1 MFRWCS
7 RRDATSQTNRPGDPG
22 RRGAGY
28 LHSGSARSWSRR
40 LTMGFSEFLG
50 NERIVAAL
58 RGALRSERV
67 PHALLFTG
75 PRGLG
80 KFTLA
85 RMFAQAAT
93 CERLSDDFCGECAT
107 CLRVSQLADPQK
119 LLEQGLFERGESAD
133 AATVE
138 RVPLILQSHPDV
150 WALVPDPVRLKNPV
164 ARPMLRIGQLRAVQ
178 RAAYF
183 QPMGRRRVFILDGAE
198 TMRWD
203 VASVFLKI
211 LEEPPGSATLILTA
225 PSPYALLPTIVSRCL
240 QFHFAPLPQAAVEK
254 ILKDKSD
261 LKPAD
266 RKLAAELAEGS
277 PGLAIEMNI
286 EQASQQRR
294 NALRI
299 LERAARGEGFAQLFA
314 ETAALA
320 KDRESSF
327 EEQIAVFYGL
337 LSDLLE
343 LTSGVKQSTLRNAL
357 LVKELTA
364 LANSV
369 NVTWVMRAIAGFDEL
384 HAGARRNLNRQLGL
398 DALAA
403 SLVTTPERGIVS
415 GV

>member
-1 MFRWCS
+1 M
-7 RRDATSQTNRPGDPG
+7 A
-22 RRGAGY
+22 
-28 LHSGSARSWSRR
+28 
-40 LTMGFSEFLG
+40 FSEFLG
-50 NERIVAAL
+50 NDRIVTAL
-58 RGALRSERV
+58 RGALRTQRV

-75 PRGLG
+75 PRGVG

-85 RMFAQAAT
+85 RMFAQAAN
-93 CERLSDDFCGECAT
+93 CERLTDDFCDKCAT
-107 CLRVSQLADPQK
+107 CQRIALLAEPQT
-119 LLEQGLFERGESAD
+119 LIEQGLAERGESAD
-133 AATVE
+133 AATIE

-164 ARPMLRIGQLRAVQ
+164 ARPMLRVGQLRAVQ

-183 QPMGRRRVFILDGAE
+183 QPMGRRRVFILDGAD

-203 VASVFLKI
+203 VANVFLKI

-225 PSPYALLPTIVSRCL
+225 PSPYSLLPTIVSRCL
-240 QFHFAPLPQAAVEK
+240 QFHFAPLPPADVEK
-254 ILKDKSD
+254 ILQDKTD
-261 LKPAD
+261 RKPAD
-266 RKLAAELAEGS
+266 RKLAAQLAEGS

-299 LERAARGEGFAQLFA
+299 LERAARGDGFAQLFA

-343 LTSGVKQSTLRNAL
+343 LTSGVKQPALRNAPL
-357 LVKELTA
+357 ANELSA

-369 NVTWVMRAIAGFDEL
+369 DTPWVMRAISGFDEL
-384 HAGARRNLNRQLGL
+384 HGGARRNLNRQLGL

-403 SLVTTPERGIVS
+403 SLVTTSGPNTVS
-415 GV
+415 RV

>member
-1 MFRWCS
+1 
-7 RRDATSQTNRPGDPG
+7 
-22 RRGAGY
+22 
-28 LHSGSARSWSRR
+28 
-40 LTMGFSEFLG
+40 MGFAKFLG
-50 NERIVAAL
+50 NERVVTAL
-58 RGALRSERV
+58 RGALRTGRV

-75 PRGLG
+75 PRGVG

-85 RMFAQAAT
+85 RMFAQAAN
-93 CERLSDDFCGECAT
+93 CERLTDDFCGECAT
-107 CLRVSQLADPQK
+107 CQRVSLLADPQA
-119 LLEQGLFERGESAD
+119 LLEQGLAERGESAD

-150 WALVPDPVRLKNPV
+150 WALVPDPVRLKTPV
-164 ARPMLRIGQLRAVQ
+164 ARPMLRVGQLRAVQ

-183 QPMGRRRVFILDGAE
+183 QPMGRRRVFILDGAD

-203 VASVFLKI
+203 VANVFLKI

-225 PSPYALLPTIVSRCL
+225 PSPYSLLPTIVSRCL
-240 QFHFAPLPQAAVEK
+240 QFHFAPLPQADVEK
-254 ILKDKSD
+254 ILQDKTD
-261 LKPAD
+261 RKPAQ
-266 RKLAAELAEGS
+266 RKLAAQLAEGS
-277 PGLAIEMNI
+277 PGLAIEMNL
-286 EQASQQRR
+286 EHAAEQRR

-343 LTSGVKQSTLRNAL
+343 LTSGVKESTLRNAP
-357 LVKELTA
+357 LVNELTA
-364 LANSV
+364 LAKFV
-369 NVTWVMRAIAGFDEL
+369 NVAWVMRAIDGFDEL
-384 HAGARRNLNRQLGL
+384 HSGARRNLNRQLGL

-403 SLVTTPERGIVS
+403 SLVTTSERGVVS
-415 GV
+415 RR

>member
-1 MFRWCS
+1 M
-7 RRDATSQTNRPGDPG
+7 G
-22 RRGAGY
+22 
-28 LHSGSARSWSRR
+28 
-40 LTMGFSEFLG
+40 LTEFLG
-50 NERIVAAL
+50 NERVVTAL
-58 RGALRSERV
+58 RGALRTGRV

-75 PRGLG
+75 PRGVG

-85 RMFAQAAT
+85 RMFAQAAN
-93 CERLSDDFCGECAT
+93 CERLTDDFCGECAT
-107 CLRVSQLADPQK
+107 CQRISLLGDPQA
-119 LLEQGLFERGESAD
+119 LLEQGLAERGENAD

-164 ARPMLRIGQLRAVQ
+164 ARPMLRVGQLRAVQ

-183 QPMGRRRVFILDGAE
+183 QPMGRRRVFILDGAD

-203 VASVFLKI
+203 VANVFLKI

-225 PSPYALLPTIVSRCL
+225 PSPYSLLPTIVSRCL
-240 QFHFAPLPQAAVEK
+240 QFHFAPLPPADVEK
-254 ILKDKSD
+254 ILQDQDKTD
-261 LKPAD
+261 RKPAE
-266 RKLAAELAEGS
+266 RKLAAQLAEGS
-277 PGLAIEMNI
+277 PGLAIEMNL
-286 EQASQQRR
+286 EQAAEQRR

-343 LTSGVKQSTLRNAL
+343 LTSGVKQPTLRNAP

-369 NVTWVMRAIAGFDEL
+369 NVAWVMRAIAGFDEL

-403 SLVTTPERGIVS
+403 SLVTTPERGVVS
-415 GV
+415 RM